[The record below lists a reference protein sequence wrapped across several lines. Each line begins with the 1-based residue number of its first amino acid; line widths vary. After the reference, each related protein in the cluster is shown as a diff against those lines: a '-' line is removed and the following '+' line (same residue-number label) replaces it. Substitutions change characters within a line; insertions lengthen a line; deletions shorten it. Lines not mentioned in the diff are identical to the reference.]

1 MDIDITQ
8 PRSLHDALRITLTK
22 HKGLHDNF
30 LWQKTELGYTAL
42 TYAHVLEEINAFS
55 AFLIERGVEKGD
67 RIAMLME
74 NSPEYLIADQGF
86 MQIGC
91 VNVSIYPTLP
101 TQDIEYIIKDSGSKA
116 VIVSNPF
123 LLKKTLKAIENNAD
137 IIMVV
142 LTFRQGQT
150 TTDNRIVSWQD
161 IVAQKEV
168 NYAKHRDRIEQI
180 FQDIQFD
187 DLASLIYTSGTTGV
201 PKGVMLSHGNFLSN
215 MSMCHKAIPELTKN
229 DRYLSF
235 LPLCHVY
242 ERLATYYLGMSA
254 GAEIAFAKSIDT
266 IAANLQ
272 EINPTVM
279 TTVPRLLERMKER
292 ILKNADS
299 QSKTKRN
306 IFYWALGIGEKMRL
320 CKESGKKPGL
330 FLHLQYN
337 IASALVFKKVKA
349 KLGGRMHMIISG
361 GAALAEHVGS
371 FYGNLG
377 INAMEGYGLTET
389 SPVIAI
395 NFYGKQI
402 FGTVG
407 RIVPGIEVGIYNQ
420 EQDSLVCIQTFDSY
434 DPEFNCKEGEIIV
447 RGPSVMQGYWNKPE
461 ETAAVI
467 DANGWFHTGDIGC
480 FYNGHLKITD
490 RIKNMLVNALGKNIY
505 PAPVESIYLQSN
517 KIDQLF
523 LIGDKKE
530 YITAIVVPA
539 KDVLQES
546 FGLEESFFEAE
557 HPFITEQEIY
567 DWLLH
572 DIKKLSVTLA
582 KYEVIKDFLIKRQP
596 FSIDANEITP
606 TLKLKRKVIE
616 TRYGNDIEILYQR
629 N

>member
-1 MDIDITQ
+1 
-8 PRSLHDALRITLTK
+8 
-22 HKGLHDNF
+22 LHDNF

-74 NSPEYLIADQGF
+74 NSPEYLISDQGL

-137 IIMVV
+137 IMMVV
-142 LTFRQGQT
+142 LTFRQEHT

-168 NYAKHRDRIEQI
+168 NYAKHRDRIEQS

-215 MSMCHKAIPELTKN
+215 MAMCHKAIPELTKN

-279 TTVPRLLERMKER
+279 TTVPRLLERMKEK

-330 FLHLQYN
+330 FLRLQYN

-434 DPEFNCKEGEIIV
+434 DPEFSCEEGEIIM

-480 FYNGHLKITD
+480 FYKGHLKITD

-572 DIKKLSVTLA
+572 DIKKLSVSLA

-616 TRYGNDIEILYQR
+616 TRYGNDIEVLYQR

>member
-1 MDIDITQ
+1 
-8 PRSLHDALRITLTK
+8 
-22 HKGLHDNF
+22 
-30 LWQKTELGYTAL
+30 
-42 TYAHVLEEINAFS
+42 
-55 AFLIERGVEKGD
+55 
-67 RIAMLME
+67 
-74 NSPEYLIADQGF
+74 
-86 MQIGC
+86 
-91 VNVSIYPTLP
+91 
-101 TQDIEYIIKDSGSKA
+101 
-116 VIVSNPF
+116 
-123 LLKKTLKAIENNAD
+123 
-137 IIMVV
+137 
-142 LTFRQGQT
+142 
-150 TTDNRIVSWQD
+150 
-161 IVAQKEV
+161 
-168 NYAKHRDRIEQI
+168 
-180 FQDIQFD
+180 
-187 DLASLIYTSGTTGV
+187 
-201 PKGVMLSHGNFLSN
+201 
-215 MSMCHKAIPELTKN
+215 
-229 DRYLSF
+229 
-235 LPLCHVY
+235 
-242 ERLATYYLGMSA
+242 
-254 GAEIAFAKSIDT
+254 
-266 IAANLQ
+266 
-272 EINPTVM
+272 
-279 TTVPRLLERMKER
+279 
-292 ILKNADS
+292 
-299 QSKTKRN
+299 
-306 IFYWALGIGEKMRL
+306 MRV

-330 FLHLQYN
+330 FLRLQYN

-434 DPEFNCKEGEIIV
+434 DPEFSCEEGEIIV

-480 FYNGHLKITD
+480 FYKGHLKITD

-572 DIKKLSVTLA
+572 DIKKLSVSLA

-616 TRYGNDIEILYQR
+616 TRYGNDIEVLYQR

>member
-1 MDIDITQ
+1 
-8 PRSLHDALRITLTK
+8 
-22 HKGLHDNF
+22 LHDNF

-74 NSPEYLIADQGF
+74 NSPEYLISDQGL

-137 IIMVV
+137 IMMVV
-142 LTFRQGQT
+142 LTFRQEHT

-168 NYAKHRDRIEQI
+168 NYAKHRDRIEQS

-215 MSMCHKAIPELTKN
+215 MAMCHKAIPELTKN

-279 TTVPRLLERMKER
+279 TTVPRLLERMKEK

-330 FLHLQYN
+330 FLRLQYN

-434 DPEFNCKEGEIIV
+434 DPEFSCEEGEIIV

-480 FYNGHLKITD
+480 FYKGHLKITD

-572 DIKKLSVTLA
+572 DIKKLSVSLA

-616 TRYGNDIEILYQR
+616 TRYGNDIEVLYQR

>member
-1 MDIDITQ
+1 M
-8 PRSLHDALRITLTK
+8 
-22 HKGLHDNF
+22 HDNF
-30 LWQKTELGYTAL
+30 LWQKTESGYTAL

-74 NSPEYLIADQGF
+74 NSPEYLISDQGL

-137 IIMVV
+137 IMMVV
-142 LTFRQGQT
+142 LTFRQEHT

-168 NYAKHRDRIEQI
+168 NYAKHRDRIEQS

-215 MSMCHKAIPELTKN
+215 MAMCHKAIPELTKN

-279 TTVPRLLERMKER
+279 TTVPRLLERMKEK

-330 FLHLQYN
+330 FLRLQYN

-434 DPEFNCKEGEIIV
+434 DPEFSCEEGEIIV

-480 FYNGHLKITD
+480 FYKGHLKITD

-572 DIKKLSVTLA
+572 DIKKLSVSLA

-616 TRYGNDIEILYQR
+616 TRYGNDIEVLYQR